1 MGLRLLSVFE
11 ERREKEDEY
20 TDQQKE
26 TDRLNRLNRLNRHQF
41 ANYSYVVNVEVGL
54 EHGWRAT
61 GYAPLAKLQF

>member
-26 TDRLNRLNRLNRHQF
+26 TDRLNRLNRHQF